1 MLPQLVPT
9 MPPTRRHTRSS
20 TSSGLMKEFHSISFR
35 ITDIGG
41 SAFCRRKWK
50 NFYANTSLLIFV
62 VDLAKFGKKSTTR
75 MSTSLE
81 EESVTVFS
89 ELSSNTIL
97 KRAHFM
103 IVFNKRDALDEQQPQ
118 LNGAPP
124 GGTEHEPTAD
134 RSASLSMIRSKFLN
148 QVTSRKIYQH
158 TVSLINRN
166 NVESTITES
175 INSIAK
181 RNRIP
186 SPT

>member
-1 MLPQLVPT
+1 ME
-9 MPPTRRHTRSS
+9 
-20 TSSGLMKEFHSISFR
+20 KFHLISFR
-35 ITDIGG
+35 ITDVGG

-62 VDLAKFGKKSTTR
+62 VDLAKFSKKYTTQ
-75 MSTSLE
+75 MSTSID

-89 ELSSNTIL
+89 ELSSNAIL

-103 IVFNKRDALDEQQPQ
+103 IIFNKRDALEEQQPQ
-118 LNGAPP
+118 LNAAPP
-124 GGTEHEPTAD
+124 GGTGHDEPTAD
-134 RSASLSMIRSKFLN
+134 RSASLSMIRSEFLN

-158 TVSLINRN
+158 TVSLLNRN
-166 NVESTITES
+166 NVESTIIES

-186 SPT
+186 LPT